1 MFKSEGN
8 FNVVITRAILAEP
21 KFCKDPGAFDVCIE
35 VQDEHG
41 NSDWWRGE
49 WSGQYGK
56 GNFANRQQWQLT
68 LESLKKVGLPNDDL
82 FSNLQSDADGVAS
95 IPCLIG
101 VQTTATVKMSEK
113 EGKIYYNV
121 HYLGDGG
128 SAPKGLN
135 LNSLLAAYGMTA
147 PAAPQPQPAAPQP
160 AAPQPAAQPV
170 QQPVQQSV
178 QQPAAASG
186 TIPAFPGSAPT
197 AAPNG
202 PFGNLKR

>member
-1 MFKSEGN
+1 MFKSEGI

-68 LESLKKVGLPNDDL
+68 LESLKKIGLPNDDL

-95 IPCLIG
+95 IPCLVG
-101 VQTTATVKMSEK
+101 AQTTATVKMTEK
-113 EGKIYYNV
+113 DGRIYYNV

-128 SAPKGLN
+128 NAPKGLN
-135 LNSLLAAYGMTA
+135 LDSLLAAYGVTA
-147 PAAPQPQPAAPQP
+147 PAAPQVQPQPAAQQPAAPQ
-160 AAPQPAAQPV
+160 V
-170 QQPVQQSV
+170 QQPVQQL
-178 QQPAAASG
+178 AAASG

>member
-68 LESLKKVGLPNDDL
+68 LESLKKIGLPNDDL

-95 IPCLIG
+95 IPCLVG
-101 VQTTATVKMSEK
+101 AQTTATVKMTEK
-113 EGKIYYNV
+113 DGKTYYNV

-128 SAPKGLN
+128 NAPKGLN
-135 LNSLLAAYGMTA
+135 LDSLLAAYGVTA
-147 PAAPQPQPAAPQP
+147 PAAPQVQPQPAAQQPAAPQ
-160 AAPQPAAQPV
+160 V
-170 QQPVQQSV
+170 QQPVQQL
-178 QQPAAASG
+178 AAASG
-186 TIPAFPGSAPT
+186 TIPAFPGSAPA

>member
-8 FNVVITRAILAEP
+8 FNVVITRVILAEP

-68 LESLKKVGLPNDDL
+68 LETLKKVGLPNDDL

-101 VQTTATVKMSEK
+101 VQTTATVKMTEK
-113 EGKIYYNV
+113 DGRIYYNV

-128 SAPKGLN
+128 NAPKGLN
-135 LNSLLAAYGMTA
+135 LDSLLAAYGVTA
-147 PAAPQPQPAAPQP
+147 PAAPQVQPQPAAQQPAAPQ
-160 AAPQPAAQPV
+160 V
-170 QQPVQQSV
+170 QQPVQQR
-178 QQPAAASG
+178 AAASG

>member
-1 MFKSEGN
+1 MFKSEGI

-95 IPCLIG
+95 IPCLVG
-101 VQTTATVKMSEK
+101 AQTTATVKMTEK
-113 EGKIYYNV
+113 DGRIYYNV

-128 SAPKGLN
+128 NAPKGLN
-135 LNSLLAAYGMTA
+135 LDSLLAAYGVTA
-147 PAAPQPQPAAPQP
+147 PAAPQVQPQPAAQQPAAPQ
-160 AAPQPAAQPV
+160 V
-170 QQPVQQSV
+170 QQPVQQL
-178 QQPAAASG
+178 AAASG

>member
-1 MFKSEGN
+1 MFKSEGI

-95 IPCLIG
+95 IPCLVG
-101 VQTTATVKMSEK
+101 SQTTATVKMTEK
-113 EGKIYYNV
+113 DGKIYYNV

-147 PAAPQPQPAAPQP
+147 PAAQQVQPQVQPQPAAPQP

-170 QQPVQQSV
+170 QQP
-178 QQPAAASG
+178 AAASG
-186 TIPAFPGSAPT
+186 TIPAFPGSAPA

>member
-1 MFKSEGN
+1 MFKSEGI

-95 IPCLIG
+95 IPCLVG
-101 VQTTATVKMSEK
+101 AQTTATVKMTERD
-113 EGKIYYNV
+113 GKIYHNV

-128 SAPKGLN
+128 NAPKGLN
-135 LNSLLAAYGMTA
+135 LDSLLAAYGVTA
-147 PAAPQPQPAAPQP
+147 PAAPQVQ
-160 AAPQPAAQPV
+160 PQPAAQQPAAPPV
-170 QQPVQQSV
+170 QQPV

>member
-68 LESLKKVGLPNDDL
+68 LESLKKIGLPNDDL

-95 IPCLIG
+95 IPCLVG
-101 VQTTATVKMSEK
+101 AQTTATVKMTEK
-113 EGKIYYNV
+113 EGRIYYNV

-128 SAPKGLN
+128 NAPKGLN
-135 LNSLLAAYGMTA
+135 LDSLLAAYGVTA
-147 PAAPQPQPAAPQP
+147 PAAPQVQPQPAAQQPAAPQ
-160 AAPQPAAQPV
+160 V
-170 QQPVQQSV
+170 QQPVQQI
-178 QQPAAASG
+178 AAASG

>member
-68 LESLKKVGLPNDDL
+68 LESLKKIGLPNDDL

-95 IPCLIG
+95 IPCLVG
-101 VQTTATVKMSEK
+101 AQTTATVKMTEK
-113 EGKIYYNV
+113 DGRIYYNV

-128 SAPKGLN
+128 NAPKGLN
-135 LNSLLAAYGMTA
+135 LDSLLAAYGVTA
-147 PAAPQPQPAAPQP
+147 PAAPQVQPQPAAQQPAAPQ
-160 AAPQPAAQPV
+160 V
-170 QQPVQQSV
+170 QQPVQQL
-178 QQPAAASG
+178 AAASG

>member
-1 MFKSEGN
+1 MFKSEGI

-56 GNFANRQQWQLT
+56 RNFANRQQWQLT

-82 FSNLQSDADGVAS
+82 FSNLQSDEDGVAS
-95 IPCLIG
+95 IPCLVG
-101 VQTTATVKMSEK
+101 AQTTATVKMTEK
-113 EGKIYYNV
+113 DGKIYYNV

-128 SAPKGLN
+128 NVPKGLN
-135 LNSLLAAYGMTA
+135 LDSLLAAYGVTA
-147 PAAPQPQPAAPQP
+147 PAAPQVQ
-160 AAPQPAAQPV
+160 PQPAAQQPAAPPV
-170 QQPVQQSV
+170 QQPV

-186 TIPAFPGSAPT
+186 TIPAFPGSAPA

>member
-68 LESLKKVGLPNDDL
+68 LESLKKIGLPNDDL

-95 IPCLIG
+95 IPCLVG
-101 VQTTATVKMSEK
+101 AQTTATVKMTEK
-113 EGKIYYNV
+113 DGKIYYNV

-135 LNSLLAAYGMTA
+135 LDSLLAAYGMTA
-147 PAAPQPQPAAPQP
+147 PAAPQVQPQPAAPQP
-160 AAPQPAAQPV
+160 AAPP
-170 QQPVQQSV
+170 V

-186 TIPAFPGSAPT
+186 AIPAFPGSAPA

>member
-1 MFKSEGN
+1 MFKSEGI

-35 VQDEHG
+35 VQDANG
-41 NSDWWRGE
+41 VSDWWRGE

-56 GNFANRQQWQLT
+56 GNFADRQQWQLT
-68 LESLKKVGLPNDDL
+68 VEALKKVGLPNDDL

-95 IPCLIG
+95 IPCLVG
-101 VQTTATVKMSEK
+101 VQTTATVKMTEK

-121 HYLGDGG
+121 LYLGDGG
-128 SAPKGLN
+128 NAPKGLN
-135 LNSLLAAYGMTA
+135 LNSLLASYGKTAAAPAPQVQQTPPPTA
-147 PAAPQPQPAAPQP
+147 PG
-160 AAPQPAAQPV
+160 
-170 QQPVQQSV
+170 SV
-178 QQPAAASG
+178 
-186 TIPAFPGSAPT
+186 PAFPGSAP

>member
-1 MFKSEGN
+1 MFKNEGN

-68 LESLKKVGLPNDDL
+68 LESLKKIGLPNDDL

-95 IPCLIG
+95 IPCLVG
-101 VQTTATVKMSEK
+101 AQTTATVKMTEK
-113 EGKIYYNV
+113 DGKIYYNV

-135 LNSLLAAYGMTA
+135 LDSLLAAYGMTA
-147 PAAPQPQPAAPQP
+147 AAAPQAQ
-160 AAPQPAAQPV
+160 PQPAAQPASQQV
-170 QQPVQQSV
+170 QPQPV

-186 TIPAFPGSAPT
+186 AIPAFPGSAPT

>member
-1 MFKSEGN
+1 MFKSEGI

-95 IPCLIG
+95 IPCLVG
-101 VQTTATVKMSEK
+101 SQTTATVKMTEK
-113 EGKIYYNV
+113 DGKIYYNV

-147 PAAPQPQPAAPQP
+147 PAAQQVQPQVQPQP
-160 AAPQPAAQPV
+160 AAPQPAAQP
-170 QQPVQQSV
+170 V

-186 TIPAFPGSAPT
+186 TIPAFPGSAPA

>member
-1 MFKSEGN
+1 MFKSEGI

-95 IPCLIG
+95 IPCLVG
-101 VQTTATVKMSEK
+101 AQTTATVKMTEK
-113 EGKIYYNV
+113 DSRIYYNV

-128 SAPKGLN
+128 NAPKGLN
-135 LNSLLAAYGMTA
+135 LNSLLAAYGVTA
-147 PAAPQPQPAAPQP
+147 PAAPQVQPQPAAQQPAAPQ
-160 AAPQPAAQPV
+160 V
-170 QQPVQQSV
+170 QQPVQQL
-178 QQPAAASG
+178 AAASG

>member
-1 MFKSEGN
+1 MFKSEGI

-95 IPCLIG
+95 IPCLVG
-101 VQTTATVKMSEK
+101 SQTTATVKMTEK
-113 EGKIYYNV
+113 DGRIYYNV

-128 SAPKGLN
+128 NAPKGLN
-135 LNSLLAAYGMTA
+135 LDSLLAAYGVTA
-147 PAAPQPQPAAPQP
+147 PAAPQVQPQPAAQQPAAPQ
-160 AAPQPAAQPV
+160 V
-170 QQPVQQSV
+170 QQPVQQL
-178 QQPAAASG
+178 AAASG
-186 TIPAFPGSAPT
+186 TIPAFPGSAPA

>member
-1 MFKSEGN
+1 MFKSEGI

-95 IPCLIG
+95 IPCLVG
-101 VQTTATVKMSEK
+101 AQTTATVKMTEK
-113 EGKIYYNV
+113 DGKIYYNV

-128 SAPKGLN
+128 NAPKGLN
-135 LNSLLAAYGMTA
+135 LDSLLAAYGVTA
-147 PAAPQPQPAAPQP
+147 PAAPQVQPQGAAQQV
-160 AAPQPAAQPV
+160 QPAAQQV
-170 QQPVQQSV
+170 QQQ
-178 QQPAAASG
+178 AAASG
-186 TIPAFPGSAPT
+186 TIPAFPGSAPA

>member
-1 MFKSEGN
+1 MFKSEGV

-49 WSGQYGK
+49 WSGQYGR

-82 FSNLQSDADGVAS
+82 FSNLQSDADGTAT
-95 IPCLIG
+95 IPALVGI
-101 VQTTATVKMSEK
+101 QTTATVKTTERD
-113 EGKIYYNV
+113 GKIFYNV

-147 PAAPQPQPAAPQP
+147 PAAPQVQ
-160 AAPQPAAQPV
+160 PQPAAQPV
-170 QQPVQQSV
+170 QQPVQQ
-178 QQPAAASG
+178 PADASG

>member
-68 LESLKKVGLPNDDL
+68 LESLKKIGLPNDDL

-95 IPCLIG
+95 IPCLVG
-101 VQTTATVKMSEK
+101 AQTTATVKMTEK
-113 EGKIYYNV
+113 DGKTYYNV

-128 SAPKGLN
+128 NAPKGLN
-135 LNSLLAAYGMTA
+135 LDSLLAAYGVTA
-147 PAAPQPQPAAPQP
+147 PAAPQ
-160 AAPQPAAQPV
+160 V
-170 QQPVQQSV
+170 QQPVQQL
-178 QQPAAASG
+178 AAASG
-186 TIPAFPGSAPT
+186 TIPAFPGSAPA